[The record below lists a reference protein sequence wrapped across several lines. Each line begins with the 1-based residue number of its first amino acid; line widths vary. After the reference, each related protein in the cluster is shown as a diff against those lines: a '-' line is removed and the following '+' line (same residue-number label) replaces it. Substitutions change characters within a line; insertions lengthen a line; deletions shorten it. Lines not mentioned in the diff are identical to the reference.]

1 MILFSSRTA
10 PAFPEVAAEMASK
23 TVLIGVMKT
32 CVTRLRGFGKAE
44 KCLCRE
50 TSLKVMALSTGSFT
64 ILECRI
70 GKG

>member
-1 MILFSSRTA
+1 MNQFHSAQSAQAGDVILFSSRTA

-44 KCLCRE
+44 K
-50 TSLKVMALSTGSFT
+50 
-64 ILECRI
+64 
-70 GKG
+70 